1 MLELEAAV
9 QKILAAIPSPQP
21 ERISLADSH
30 GRILR
35 ERVTAQ
41 VDLPTFD
48 NSAMDGYA
56 VRAADVTSARPES
69 PVRLQ
74 LRGRVAAGEMFTG
87 ELGAGECV
95 RLFTGSPLPRGA
107 DAVVMQEDT
116 RIEGAN
122 TGEVLFGDGVRPLEN
137 VRLRGTEVKQ
147 GSSLAEPGEVLTA
160 GKLGLLAAA
169 GVAEINVGRRPR
181 IGLLTTGSELR
192 AAGTTLAPGQI
203 YESNRVALAPLI
215 ERAGGLPKLF
225 PLVPDTLADT
235 RRALENAFADCD
247 AVVTCGGVSVGEMD
261 FVKAAFS
268 ELGGEL
274 DFWKIAVRPGKPFVF
289 GRCREKF
296 LFGLPG
302 NPVSAFVTFLLLVR
316 PALLH
321 WQGVSPAGA
330 GLPSSPGVLA
340 EALANTGDRRHFM
353 RVRGEAGGK
362 VFSAGLQAAHALR
375 SLAAAEGLV
384 DVPPHTTLAAGTT
397 VPVLRWG

>member
-74 LRGRVAAGEMFTG
+74 LRGRVAAGEIFTG

-122 TGEVLFGDGVRPLEN
+122 AGEVLFGDGVRPLEN

-362 VFSAGLQAAHALR
+362 IFSAGLQAAHALR

>member
-74 LRGRVAAGEMFTG
+74 LRGRVAAGEIFTG

-122 TGEVLFGDGVRPLEN
+122 AGEVLFGDGVRPLEN